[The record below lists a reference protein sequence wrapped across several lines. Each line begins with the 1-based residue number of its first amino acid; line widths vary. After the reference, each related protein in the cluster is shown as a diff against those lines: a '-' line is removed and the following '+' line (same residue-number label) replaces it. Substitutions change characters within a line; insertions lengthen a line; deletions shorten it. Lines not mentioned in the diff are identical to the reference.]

1 MGEDVVDV
9 EQVPEDETDARAAKD
24 KVRDHFPEKERKK
37 AEEEKIVIT
46 PAALVEQTPPEEPE
60 KPKKIKQDNKI
71 TPRTPPQRRRGPRED
86 HSMIKLGKM
95 LGETGGLDDEN
106 FDQVKGKYRPRD
118 PREVRDER
126 ISPVPRRKFSGDDK
140 DIKVQQQVSVMI
152 QKANVRCDAKSFHH
166 HTEHVVMIKLG
177 RLQNAGNLT
186 FEKYSRMK
194 SSHRIEM
201 SERVRFREIDSYDH
215 EHDVFARL
223 DNVVN
228 NHPII
233 IKVTTS
239 GAKPKVAEQD
249 KVIQIAVAQLLT
261 ETHVPVGDKDFKF
274 HMEQIVLIRVGNLM
288 KAGTLTF
295 HKYNSM
301 KQQHIIEI
309 KDALKNKEIDHYD
322 WNTDIFTRLDFH
334 IGIKTQ
340 REVDP
345 TMIVVGPEDQEDE
358 SARKPKEKV
367 RDEFAER
374 TRAPKKDEKIGI
386 KPADL
391 TIEGPEDEEE
401 DPDMRTAKDKVRD
414 EFAERKKKAKEEE
427 KIIIKPA
434 DLSGR
439 GKKDAG
445 DEEKAKKE
453 KEAKEAAEKARK
465 EKEAKEAEQKAKKE
479 QEAKEAAEKAQKEK
493 EVKEAAEKA
502 KKEKEAK
509 EAADKAKKEQE
520 AKEAAAKA
528 KKEKEAKEKAK
539 KEQEAKEAAAKVK
552 LEKEAKEAAEKA
564 KKEKEEKEAAA
575 KLQKEKEVKEE
586 AAKVKLEKEAKEA
599 A

>member
-1 MGEDVVDV
+1 MGKEKKAKEEEKIVITPAVLPEKSAEEEEEAVDSLKQKDKVRDEFAEREKKTKEEEKIIIKPADLSGRGKKPIAEEEQIVMEDVVDV

-60 KPKKIKQDNKI
+60 KIKQDNKI

-126 ISPVPRRKFSGDDK
+126 ISPGPRRKFSGDDK

-274 HMEQIVLIRVGNLM
+274 HMEQIVLIRLGNLM

-301 KQQHIIEI
+301 KQQHIVEI

-322 WNTDIFTRLDFH
+322 
-334 IGIKTQ
+334 
-340 REVDP
+340 
-345 TMIVVGPEDQEDE
+345 
-358 SARKPKEKV
+358 
-367 RDEFAER
+367 
-374 TRAPKKDEKIGI
+374 
-386 KPADL
+386 
-391 TIEGPEDEEE
+391 
-401 DPDMRTAKDKVRD
+401 
-414 EFAERKKKAKEEE
+414 
-427 KIIIKPA
+427 
-434 DLSGR
+434 
-439 GKKDAG
+439 
-445 DEEKAKKE
+445 
-453 KEAKEAAEKARK
+453 
-465 EKEAKEAEQKAKKE
+465 
-479 QEAKEAAEKAQKEK
+479 
-493 EVKEAAEKA
+493 
-502 KKEKEAK
+502 
-509 EAADKAKKEQE
+509 
-520 AKEAAAKA
+520 
-528 KKEKEAKEKAK
+528 
-539 KEQEAKEAAAKVK
+539 
-552 LEKEAKEAAEKA
+552 
-564 KKEKEEKEAAA
+564 
-575 KLQKEKEVKEE
+575 
-586 AAKVKLEKEAKEA
+586 
-599 A
+599 

>member
-1 MGEDVVDV
+1 MG
-9 EQVPEDETDARAAKD
+9 
-24 KVRDHFPEKERKK
+24 
-37 AEEEKIVIT
+37 
-46 PAALVEQTPPEEPE
+46 
-60 KPKKIKQDNKI
+60 
-71 TPRTPPQRRRGPRED
+71 PQRRRGPRED

-126 ISPVPRRKFSGDDK
+126 ISPGPRRKFSGDDK

-228 NHPII
+228 NHGII

-239 GAKPKVAEQD
+239 GAKPKVVEQD

-274 HMEQIVLIRVGNLM
+274 HMEQIVLIRLGNLM

-301 KQQHIIEI
+301 KQQHIVEI

-345 TMIVVGPEDQEDE
+345 TMIVLGPEDQEDD

-374 TRAPKKDEKIGI
+374 TKAPKKDEKIVI

-414 EFAERKKKAKEEE
+414 EFAERKKKTKEDE
-427 KIIIKPA
+427 KIVIKPA

-439 GKKDAG
+439 GKKDADDEEDEEEDPDMRTAKDKVRDEFAERKKKTKEEEKIVIKPADLSG
-445 DEEKAKKE
+445 RGKNEKEDEEKAKKE

-479 QEAKEAAEKAQKEK
+479 QEAKEAAEKA
-493 EVKEAAEKA
+493 
-502 KKEKEAK
+502 
-509 EAADKAKKEQE
+509 KKEQE

-528 KKEKEAKEKAK
+528 KKEKEAKEAAEKAK
-539 KEQEAKEAAAKVK
+539 KEQEAKGRRED
-552 LEKEAKEAAEKA
+552 
-564 KKEKEEKEAAA
+564 
-575 KLQKEKEVKEE
+575 
-586 AAKVKLEKEAKEA
+586 
-599 A
+599 

>member
-1 MGEDVVDV
+1 MGKEKKAKEEEKIVITPAVLPEKPAEEEEESVDSLKQKDKVRDEFAEREKKTKEEEKIIIKPADLSGRGKKPIAEEEQIVMEDVVDV
-9 EQVPEDETDARAAKD
+9 EQVPEDETDALAAKD

-46 PAALVEQTPPEEPE
+46 PAALVEQAPPEEPE

-95 LGETGGLDDEN
+95 LGETEGLDDEN

-118 PREVRDER
+118 PRAER
-126 ISPVPRRKFSGDDK
+126 ISPGPRRKFSGDDK

-186 FEKYSRMK
+186 FEKYNRMK

-223 DNVVN
+223 DNVVT
-228 NHPII
+228 NHPIT
-233 IKVTTS
+233 IKFTTS
-239 GAKPKVAEQD
+239 GVKPKVAEQD

-274 HMEQIVLIRVGNLM
+274 HMEQIVLIRLGNLM

-301 KQQHIIEI
+301 KQQHIVEI

-345 TMIVVGPEDQEDE
+345 TMIVVGPQEDQEDD

-374 TRAPKKDEKIGI
+374 TKAPKNDEKIVI

-414 EFAERKKKAKEEE
+414 EFAERKKKTKEEE

-439 GKKDAG
+439 GKKDADNEE
-445 DEEKAKKE
+445 DE
-453 KEAKEAAEKARK
+453 
-465 EKEAKEAEQKAKKE
+465 
-479 QEAKEAAEKAQKEK
+479 
-493 EVKEAAEKA
+493 
-502 KKEKEAK
+502 
-509 EAADKAKKEQE
+509 
-520 AKEAAAKA
+520 
-528 KKEKEAKEKAK
+528 
-539 KEQEAKEAAAKVK
+539 
-552 LEKEAKEAAEKA
+552 
-564 KKEKEEKEAAA
+564 
-575 KLQKEKEVKEE
+575 
-586 AAKVKLEKEAKEA
+586 
-599 A
+599 